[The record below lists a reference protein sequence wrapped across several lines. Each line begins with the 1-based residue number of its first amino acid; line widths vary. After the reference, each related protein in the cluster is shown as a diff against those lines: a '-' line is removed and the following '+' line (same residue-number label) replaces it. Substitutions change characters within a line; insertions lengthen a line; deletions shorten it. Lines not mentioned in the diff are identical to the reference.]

1 MAVQLNKTLIN
12 ARLKSI
18 YDGWNVR
25 MLFSLCAVHTLTF
38 IAVAFQNASHNDDL
52 GSIANTEALL
62 LLSGDPAAE
71 DEPVRKGTAF
81 QVSRTWVCRAVADL
95 LCSRTDMVTWLR
107 VPLDFLAF
115 PKGDTSHS
123 VLRK

>member
-12 ARLKSI
+12 ARLKSV

-25 MLFSLCAVHTLTF
+25 MLPVLCAGHALTF
-38 IAVAFQNASHNDDL
+38 ITPCFQNASVNDDL
-52 GSIANTEALL
+52 GSIANADALL

-81 QVSRTWVCRAVADL
+81 QVSRT
-95 LCSRTDMVTWLR
+95 
-107 VPLDFLAF
+107 F
-115 PKGDTSHS
+115 TS
-123 VLRK
+123 VG

>member
-25 MLFSLCAVHTLTF
+25 MLSLLCAVHTLTF
-38 IAVAFQNASHNDDL
+38 IATLQNASLNDDL
-52 GSIANTEALL
+52 GSIASAQALL
-62 LLSGDPAAE
+62 LLSGDPATE

-81 QVSRTWVCRAVADL
+81 QVSRAC
-95 LCSRTDMVTWLR
+95 
-107 VPLDFLAF
+107 
-115 PKGDTSHS
+115 
-123 VLRK
+123 VLPAR